1 MEPIRLFDRAHDD
14 ARALLATGAPVHLL
28 VNPVEY
34 HGPHLPLH
42 NDRLVA
48 TGLATALHE
57 RLRAK
62 RPEWPFLLAD
72 DLEIGVEPTSGRGTR
87 HTRFEVARE
96 VVREACRALAELGAE
111 RVIVG
116 TFHGAPLHNL
126 AIQAGVE
133 LLREAGV
140 RALAPFNAVLRE
152 LIDAQDGG
160 AGAAYAEAFA
170 HVDDPAERA
179 AMMRD
184 LHLDFHGGFF
194 ETSLTLHFA
203 PGSVSKGHRELPPCP
218 PIEPHV
224 VAANAARL
232 ARLVGRL
239 VGRDT
244 LSRELT
250 LAAWGLGWK
259 ALDPFPG
266 YTGRPHRATAGAGA
280 VFARHIVD
288 RYEALVEDVL
298 FGQGRSPAP
307 ILAWSAPLTGW
318 GRLVPGA

>member
-1 MEPIRLFDRAHDD
+1 MTPAIRLFDRPHAD
-14 ARALLATGAPVHLL
+14 ARALVATGAPVHLL
-28 VNPVEY
+28 IDPIEY

-42 NDRLVA
+42 NDRIIA

-57 RLRAK
+57 RLHAR
-62 RPEWPFLLAD
+62 RPDWPFLLGD

-87 HTRFEVARE
+87 HTPFEVARE
-96 VVREACRALAELGAE
+96 VVREACRALAELGAQ
-111 RVIVG
+111 RVILG

-126 AIQAGVE
+126 AIEAGVE
-133 LLREAGV
+133 VLREAGV
-140 RALAPFNAVLRE
+140 QALAPFNAVLRE
-152 LIDAQDGG
+152 LTQAQDGH
-160 AGAAYAEAFA
+160 AAATYAEAFA
-170 HVDDPAERA
+170 HVDDGDERA
-179 AMMRD
+179 EMMRD

-203 PGSVSKGHRELPPCP
+203 PDSVSKIHRDLPPCP
-218 PIEPHV
+218 PIRPHV
-224 VAANAARL
+224 VAANAAKL
-232 ARLVGRL
+232 ARLVGRD
-239 VGRDT
+239 V

-288 RYEALVEDVL
+288 RYEALVDDVL
-298 FGQGRSPAP
+298 LGSGRSPLP
-307 ILAWSAPLTGW
+307 IMTWSAALTAN
-318 GRLVPGA
+318 GRLTPSL